1 MTDYKPIQCD
11 LHDGF
16 ELACMRRLVDQVIW
30 QDNNGQL
37 QRDKLRFINIDI
49 RNGEECLIAADHNG
63 QQLRIRLDR
72 IQSKPPGC

>member
-16 ELACMRRLVDQVIW
+16 EMACMRKLVDQVIW
-30 QDNNGQL
+30 QDDDGRL
-37 QRDKLRFINIDI
+37 QRDKLRFINTDT
-49 RNGEECLIAADHNG
+49 RDGAEFLVAADQNG

-72 IQSKPPGC
+72 IQSRPPGC